1 MNMTTKQIQALGYF
15 LAFYTTDLSYIDN
28 FQKYKTSPTNPNY
41 STKEIGS
48 FYAFLVEFRVIRNIS
63 TGATKQILE
72 QTINW
77 VNGSNPDDVD
87 AFAEILLKTGL
98 THNKTPTS
106 MASKILFLNNPWKII
121 PMDSLARKTLKQKEN
136 IYHMYLKRLENYT
149 NENQL
154 VLEKYEEITNDLVN
168 IIHNDYAGLKDL
180 NIISKNR
187 MLDKLLWASGK

>member
-1 MNMTTKQIQALGYF
+1 MTTKQIQALGHF
-15 LAFYTTDLSYIDN
+15 LAFYATDLSYIDN

-136 IYHMYLKRLENYT
+136 IYHMYLKILENYT

>member
-1 MNMTTKQIQALGYF
+1 MNMTTKQIQALGHF
-15 LAFYTTDLSYIDN
+15 LAFYATDLSYIDN

-136 IYHMYLKRLENYT
+136 IYHMYLKILENYT